1 MRVTNFSTKQQL
13 TFSKQELEILGLRN
27 KGQVIIQ
34 REKDMLLIKP
44 VKNSIV
50 DQTAGSLTKY
60 VPRSLQGIPLQKILM
75 ETKKKTAQKLATHV

>member
-13 TFSKQELEILGLRN
+13 TFSKQELDILGLKNR
-27 KGQVIIQ
+27 GQVIIQ
-34 REKDMLLIKP
+34 REKGMLLIKP

-60 VPRSLQGIPLQKILM
+60 VSGSLRGIPFQKILM
-75 ETKKKTAQKLATHV
+75 ETKKKTARKLATHI